1 MSKRPKTLS
10 VARCCVSLVNGRFL
24 IVRRALNDRYAP
36 GAWEFPGG
44 KIEADENVP
53 QAIAN
58 ELMQET
64 GLTVDLVNPIAHV
77 SSSVVEGGPYDGYL
91 YLGLISI
98 GKASTDKVILS
109 SEHMDFAW
117 ITYEEASSYQLQ
129 EETREAL
136 DSLKR
141 NGLIPA

>member
-10 VARCCVSLVNGRFL
+10 VARCCVSLANGRFL

-44 KIEADENVP
+44 KIEAD
-53 QAIAN
+53 
-58 ELMQET
+58 
-64 GLTVDLVNPIAHV
+64 IAHV